1 MGQWLMGAGLAPDSY
16 VVSQGTCLGRAGRV
30 HMKRDEQHQ
39 VWVGGESV
47 TCIQGSVQL

>member
-1 MGQWLMGAGLAPDSY
+1 LAPDSY

-30 HMKRDEQHQ
+30 HMQRDEQNQ

-47 TCIQGSVQL
+47 TCIEGSVLL